1 MKMLVCSD
9 GSEPADRAI
18 RFAVMVAGACKAEVT
33 LFGIIEEPGPADVL
47 LDSLKRGQ
55 TLFRDKGIAAELVT
69 KVGNPIEE
77 IVRRTT
83 ETAFDLVVIGAV
95 RKEPRGLFWLS
106 SKAYKIVKEV
116 EPPVLIVAGKVGALK
131 RILICSGGKN
141 YIDAAVGLTGGIAQG
156 AGAQL
161 TLLHVLPEPPAIYAR
176 LPRMRESADWLLNS
190 QSELGMNLR
199 REKETLEK
207 MGVTAEL
214 KLRRGAVLEEILKEV
229 DEGSYEL
236 VVTGSALSRGLQT
249 YVLGDVSREVVN
261 RASCPVLVV
270 RTRGPSE
277 PFDRIRG
284 LLGRIAPPRRQGSRR
299 KPRGSE

>member
-9 GSEPADRAI
+9 GSDQADRAI
-18 RFAVMVAGACKAEVT
+18 RFAAIVAVACKAEVT
-33 LFGIIEEPGPADVL
+33 LLGIIEEPGPADVL

-55 TLFRDKGIAAELVT
+55 AIFRDKGIAAELVT

-83 ETAFDLVVIGAV
+83 EAVFDLVVIGAV

-131 RILICSGGKN
+131 RILICSGGKT
-141 YIDAAVGLTGGIAQG
+141 YIDAAVGLTGSIAQG
-156 AGAQL
+156 SGAHL
-161 TLLHVLPEPPAIYAR
+161 TLLHVLPEPPAIYAQ
-176 LPRMRESADWLLNS
+176 LPRMQETADWLLNS
-190 QSELGMNLR
+190 KSELGMNLR
-199 REKETLEK
+199 REKETLQQ

-229 DEGSYEL
+229 
-236 VVTGSALSRGLQT
+236 TQ
-249 YVLGDVSREVVN
+249 GDY
-261 RASCPVLVV
+261 
-270 RTRGPSE
+270 
-277 PFDRIRG
+277 
-284 LLGRIAPPRRQGSRR
+284 
-299 KPRGSE
+299 

>member
-9 GSEPADRAI
+9 GSDQADRAI
-18 RFAVMVAGACKAEVT
+18 RFATMVAGACKAEVT
-33 LFGIIEEPGPADVL
+33 LLGIIEEPGPADL
-47 LDSLKRGQ
+47 LMDSLKRGQ
-55 TLFRDKGIAAELVT
+55 TIFRDKGIAAEVVT

-83 ETAFDLVVIGAV
+83 DAVFDLVVIGAV

-131 RILICSGGKN
+131 RILICSGGKT
-141 YIDAAVGLTGGIAQG
+141 YIDAAVGLTGCIAQG

-161 TLLHVLPEPPAIYAR
+161 TLLHVLPEPPPVYAR
-176 LPRMRESADWLLNS
+176 LTRMPETADWLLNS
-190 QSELGMNLR
+190 KTELGVNLR

-214 KLRRGAVLEEILKEV
+214 KLRRGAVLDEILKEV
-229 DEGSYEL
+229 TQGNYEL
-236 VVTGSALSRGLQT
+236 VVTGSALSHGLRT

-261 RASCPVLVV
+261 RASCPILVV
-270 RTRGPSE
+270 RTRGGSE
-277 PFDRIRG
+277 PFGRIRG
-284 LLGRIAPPRRQGSRR
+284 LLGRIAPPRRTGLRR